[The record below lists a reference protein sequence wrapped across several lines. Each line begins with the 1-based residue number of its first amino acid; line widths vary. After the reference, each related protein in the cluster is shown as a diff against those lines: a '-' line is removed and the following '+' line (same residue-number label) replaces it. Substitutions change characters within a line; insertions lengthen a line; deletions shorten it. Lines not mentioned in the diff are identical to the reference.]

1 MSLIEWLDSEHE
13 VAAIDDLQQKK
24 NWAHTPKRATLDAHT
39 YNYRMTKQLV
49 P

>member
-24 NWAHTPKRATLDAHT
+24 TGRTHQKELRWMHIRTTI
-39 YNYRMTKQLV
+39 V
-49 P
+49 